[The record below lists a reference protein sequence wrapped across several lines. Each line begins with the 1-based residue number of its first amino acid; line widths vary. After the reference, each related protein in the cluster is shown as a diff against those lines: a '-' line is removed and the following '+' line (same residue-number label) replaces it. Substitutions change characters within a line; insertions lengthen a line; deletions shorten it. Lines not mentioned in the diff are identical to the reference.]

1 MTTKKANVNPSHTPP
16 ISEAKTTSRSTVF
29 APESDGSA
37 QSGVKIPSK
46 QKHRFRSAKEWQ
58 ELGVEVKRLSGEL
71 PIDDRETSMSFLGRD
86 KYAEVTSARRDW
98 QRRLEG
104 LGCVP
109 TAINTFQRGAAEVRY
124 YSKVP
129 RRFIRMPSAGRKNA
143 ETAR

>member
-1 MTTKKANVNPSHTPP
+1 MTATTTKDNPSPTLP
-16 ISEAKTTSRSTVF
+16 ISEAKTIARSTNF
-29 APESDGSA
+29 ALESDDSA
-37 QSGVKIPSK
+37 QSGAKIPSK

-71 PIDDRETSMSFLGRD
+71 PIEDRETSMSLLGRD

-109 TAINTFQRGAAEVRY
+109 TAINTFQRGAAEIRY
-124 YSKVP
+124 YANVP
-129 RRFIRMPSAGRKNA
+129 KQFIRMPSGGRKRNG
-143 ETAR
+143 